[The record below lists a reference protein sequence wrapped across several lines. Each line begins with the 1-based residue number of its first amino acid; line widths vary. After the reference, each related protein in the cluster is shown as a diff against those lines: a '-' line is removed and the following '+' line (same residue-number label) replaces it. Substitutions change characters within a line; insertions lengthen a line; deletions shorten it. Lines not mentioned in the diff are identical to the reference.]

1 MLETVPAL
9 PLGRLHLL
17 GQLLDRRLEL
27 GAHHVGQLPV
37 QVQHRRVGRPPHPH
51 PPRLVPLARV
61 LRGRLRRVPRQARQ
75 IRRRH
80 LRRPPR
86 PLRITRLV
94 RELRHRA
101 QLLGTQRTVIR
112 RRRDLGQRLEAPR
125 RLHLVTHRPRRL
137 ALIPERRVDSTPLVE
152 HPKDRELL
160 GLQPTLRVHH
170 LDAASLQPIRRPRP
184 QLVEVIGDVEHA
196 PIQTQ
201 GCDTHRR
208 PSPPVAARRRPSP
221 TAATRQAADAGMPCR
236 STMRS

>member
-1 MLETVPAL
+1 MLEAVPHLA
-9 PLGRLHLL
+9 PRGLHLL
-17 GQLLDRRLEL
+17 GQLGDRRLEL

-37 QVQHRRVGRPPHPH
+37 HVQHPFVGCPPHPH
-51 PPRLVPLARV
+51 RPRRIAGPRV
-61 LRGRLRRVPRQARQ
+61 LRGRLRRAPRQARQ

-80 LRRPPR
+80 LGRPPR

-101 QLLGTQRTVIR
+101 QLLGTQGAVIR

-137 ALIPERRVDSTPLVE
+137 ALITERRVDPTPLVE
-152 HPKDRELL
+152 HTKDRELF

-170 LDAASLQPIRRPRP
+170 LDAASLQPIRRPAP

-196 PIQTQ
+196 PIRPR
-201 GCDTHRR
+201 GYDTHRPDSPDVPRGGR
-208 PSPPVAARRRPSP
+208 PP
-221 TAATRQAADAGMPCR
+221 TISAVCGCR
-236 STMRS
+236 A